1 MMLSQKHYS
10 ATIDEVS
17 WQVVCS
23 AIALETAGDAV
34 VSIRLQC

>member
-1 MMLSQKHYS
+1 MLSQKHYS

-17 WQVVCS
+17 WHVVYS
-23 AIALETAGDAV
+23 AFALVAAGDAV